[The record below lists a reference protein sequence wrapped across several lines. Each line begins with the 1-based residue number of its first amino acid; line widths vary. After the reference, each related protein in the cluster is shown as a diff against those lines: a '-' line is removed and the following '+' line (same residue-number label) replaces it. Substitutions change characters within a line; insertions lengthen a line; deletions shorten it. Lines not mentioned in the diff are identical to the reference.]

1 LGRPYKDLKRLKRLP
16 RDERGTAAVEF
27 ALLAPVLL
35 MLAAG
40 AIDVSRLIA
49 QTMQVR
55 AAAQAGAD
63 YALKNG
69 VDPWDPGA
77 IQGAVT
83 AATPLAV
90 TPVAAEEVGCASG
103 SAIVPP
109 PGPLCA
115 AGGTPGTFVNVDAT
129 ASFTPIVPW
138 NAIVLPAQVRGQA
151 TVRVS

>member
-1 LGRPYKDLKRLKRLP
+1 LNRLKGLARN
-16 RDERGTAAVEF
+16 ERGTAAVEF
-27 ALLAPVLL
+27 ALIAPVLL
-35 MLAAG
+35 LLAAG
-40 AIDVSRLIA
+40 AIDLSRLIA

-77 IQGAVT
+77 IQGAVA
-83 AATPLAV
+83 AATTLAV
-90 TPVAAEEVGCASG
+90 TPLAAEEVGCAAG

-129 ASFTPIVPW
+129 ADFTPIVPW
-138 NAIVLPAQVRGQA
+138 NGVVLPAQVRGQA
-151 TVRVS
+151 TVRVL